1 MSKFA
6 NRSPRGTSQRTAYG
20 ISAGAVLASGGAT
33 PPGTPPPS
41 RGGSP
46 APPKPPWGSPDPGFG
61 YGVGHGVGRGRH
73 LRRRRVGDLEQL
85 AAGQPERGVAEA
97 DGVALGQRR
106 GGDPLLVD
114 EGAVVAAQVHDAVPV
129 RRRVQLGVVPGDAG
143 VGDHDVVVRHPADAP
158 CLASRAGEHR
168 AVEQRPVFGITQPDL
183 AGPVD
188 LDQVRPP
195 AVGVA
200 AVAAAEVGQRP
211 AASGRP
217 ELGMM
222 PGHPEVGDHD
232 VRLRVAA
239 DQVRAARRQGVLA
252 LPGPHHQRWRGCLRA
267 HVLPPPRRP
276 AASGARPPD
285 TG

>member
-20 ISAGAVLASGGAT
+20 ISAGSVLAPAGSG
-33 PPGTPPPS
+33 
-41 RGGSP
+41 P
-46 APPKPPWGSPDPGFG
+46 APAAAPIPDSAMESATAGHG
-61 YGVGHGVGRGRH
+61 LGHGVGRGRH

-106 GGDPLLVD
+106 GRDPLFVD

-129 RRRVQLGVVPGDAG
+129 RRRVQLGVVAGDAG

-158 CLASRAGEHR
+158 CLASRAGEQR
-168 AVEQRPVFGITQPDL
+168 AVEQRPVLGIAQPDL

-188 LDQVRPP
+188 LDQVRPA

-200 AVAAAEVGQRP
+200 AVAAGEVGQCP
-211 AASGRP
+211 AAPGRP

-232 VRLRVAA
+232 VGLRVAA
-239 DQVRAARRQGVLA
+239 DQVHAARRQAALA
-252 LPGPHHQRWRGCLRA
+252 LPGPHHQGWRGCLRA